1 MHWFIQS
8 QQALS
13 PVVQVMQQPSFV
25 ISHLQAHMAM
35 LHWHIIMPFIM
46 QQQLHMPS
54 AIMRQ
59 RFCSMAQAISSSHMQ

>member
-1 MHWFIQS
+1 MQPASMHFIMQSQQACTIS

-25 ISHLQAHMAM
+25 ISHLQVHMVM

-46 QQQLHMPS
+46 QQQLH
-54 AIMRQ
+54 I
-59 RFCSMAQAISSSHMQ
+59 